1 MKRVLLFIASAS
13 GLFAQAPAAQTPAA
27 PAPQAAAPA
36 PAAPAP
42 QAAAP
47 APAAQATPVPADQP
61 ALSGYID
68 LGYRWE
74 TGVYGSFDTYRSIV
88 DLGSGPKLL
97 GTDFTILNTFL
108 PAGKRFFDRI
118 DFRASDIGD
127 EPYESLHFDIRKAK
141 YYHFSADYRNIAY
154 YNNLPAFADPLMTSG
169 LILNEQAE
177 DTRKRISNF
186 RLDLLPNRVFAPYLE
201 YEHNS
206 DTGTGI
212 ANFVADANEYPVNS
226 LIRDSNENYRAGVRI
241 ELSRWHIKLEQG
253 GTTFK
258 DDQQLNAGTG
268 GTNYGNFFSPILG
281 QTLDLTSL
289 SEAYGVR
296 GHSVYTNA
304 SFSANPAAWAD
315 LYGTFLYSEPVSSVN
330 FTGLDTGN
338 QVLLSEVLFYQG
350 EQNLIAA
357 ASKMPHTSANLG
369 AEIRPLSR
377 LRLMPS
383 WMTDRMHTSGSSAG
397 QQILTTAPG
406 PVPIASLLS
415 SALVSNTNQAGMDVF
430 FDVARKITLRGGY
443 RYVWGNASDVILPIA
458 ELAGLEQGKIRRSVR
473 IAGLS
478 WHPVQNAWVNL
489 DFEDGS
495 SGSTYFRTSLYN
507 YQKARIR
514 GRHQISPS
522 FSVSANASVLK
533 NQNPS
538 PGINYDFLSHQESA
552 SLQYTP
558 AGGKY
563 WDFEGSYTR
572 STLRSNITYLDPE
585 FLITEQSF
593 YRDNAHTLT
602 AMFDLNMPGWLGYKT
617 KLGFGGSAF
626 LSSGSNPTT
635 FYQPAAKLS
644 VVIRKNL
651 SWISEWRYYGF
662 DQSFYLY
669 QGFRTEMITT
679 GVRLTR

>member
-1 MKRVLLFIASAS
+1 VE
-13 GLFAQAPAAQTPAA
+13 T
-27 PAPQAAAPA
+27 
-36 PAAPAP
+36 
-42 QAAAP
+42 
-47 APAAQATPVPADQP
+47 TPVPQDQP

-68 LGYRWE
+68 LGYRWV
-74 TGVYGSFDTYRSIV
+74 TGVYGSTATYRSIV
-88 DLGSGPKLL
+88 DLGSGPKML

-108 PAGKRFFDRI
+108 APGKRFFDRI
-118 DFRASDIGD
+118 DVRAADWGD
-127 EPYESLHFDIRKAK
+127 DPYSTLHIDVRKAK
-141 YYHFSADYRNIAY
+141 LYNFTADYRNIAY
-154 YNNLPAFADPLMTSG
+154 YNNLPAFADPLFTGG

-177 DTRKRISNF
+177 DTRRHMSDF
-186 RLDLLPNRVFAPYLE
+186 RLDLLPNHVFMPYLE
-201 YEHNS
+201 YDHNA

-212 ANFVADANEYPVNS
+212 ANFVAGANEYPVTS
-226 LIRDSNENYRAGVRI
+226 LIRDSNENYRGGVRI
-241 ELSRWHIKLEQG
+241 ELSRWHFKIEQG

-258 DDQQLNAGTG
+258 DDEQLNAGRSASG
-268 GTNYGNFFSPILG
+268 NAQTNYGNLFSPILG
-281 QTLDLTSL
+281 QTLELTSL

-296 GHSVYTNA
+296 GHSIYTDA
-304 SFSANPAAWAD
+304 SFSANPVPWAD
-315 LYGTFLYSEPVSSVN
+315 LYGTFLYSDPASTVN

-338 QVLLSEVLFYQG
+338 QVLLSEVLFYTG

-369 AEIRPLSR
+369 AEVRPLGR

-383 WMTDRMHTSGSSAG
+383 WMTDRMHTTGSSVG
-397 QQILTTAPG
+397 QQTLTTASG
-406 PVPIASLLS
+406 PVPIASLLN
-415 SALVSNTNQAGMDVF
+415 SALVSNSNQAGLDIFV
-430 FDVARKITLRGGY
+430 DLTRKITARGGY

-458 ELAGLEQGKIRRSVR
+458 ELAGLEQGKIRRSVW

-522 FSVSANASVLK
+522 FSVSASASVLK

-558 AGGKY
+558 GGGKL

-572 STLRSNITYLDPE
+572 STLRSNIAYLDPE

-593 YRDNAHTLT
+593 YRDNSHTLT
-602 AMFDLNMPGWLGYKT
+602 AMFDFNLPGWLGYKT
-617 KLGFGGSAF
+617 KLAFGGSAF

-644 VVIRKNL
+644 VALRKNV

-662 DQSFYLY
+662 GESFYLY
-669 QGFRTEMITT
+669 QGFRTEMVTT
-679 GVRLTR
+679 GVRFTR